1 MNIFLQLDTEL
12 KTKFGDTHIKG
23 LLADFGENV
32 HLGKINGRY
41 VLLVEADTIEFH
53 RPDDL
58 HEIIERISRK
68 GVGEY

>member
-1 MNIFLQLDTEL
+1 
-12 KTKFGDTHIKG
+12 
-23 LLADFGENV
+23 
-32 HLGKINGRY
+32 GRY
-41 VLLVEADTIEFH
+41 VLLVEADTIEFEKGVSPIEFH